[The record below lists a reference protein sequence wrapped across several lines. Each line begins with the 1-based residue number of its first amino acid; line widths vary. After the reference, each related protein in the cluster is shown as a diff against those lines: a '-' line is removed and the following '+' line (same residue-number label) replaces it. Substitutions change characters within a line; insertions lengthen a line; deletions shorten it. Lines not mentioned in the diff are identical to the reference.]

1 LGEKESKE
9 GRMANRSVP
18 ARALWLLWGVLLFM
32 LTARNALPQEETNIP
47 ALTSLAARASLRAA
61 VEKRQAEQWARQHGL
76 PVRQKLPSGAVIE
89 IMAIR
94 HGVPVYYVT
103 YGLES
108 ADSLSVDELWP
119 GGSTGLNLTGAGVTL
134 GIWDGGAVDPTHP
147 EFRGRLRIRDGADA
161 DDHATHVGGIMGA
174 AGVNP
179 MARGMAYAAT
189 LDSYDWSNDVAE
201 MADAARAGLLVSNH
215 SYGPAVGWIWDFIW
229 LGDTSISQ
237 REDWKFGYYG
247 DAAREL
253 DELAYNA
260 PYYLIVRAAGNDRGE
275 GPANQPTLH
284 FHIDGRQYNDTHDLD
299 GGPAGYD
306 SLPPISTGKNT
317 LIVGAV
323 HPVRGGYAG
332 PGSVRMSDF
341 SVWGPTDDGRIKPDL
356 VGVGVD
362 VFSTV
367 VGGYDTYEGTSMAAP
382 GVAGALGLLIQHYR
396 QTHGGT
402 NMRAATLKALAIHTA
417 DECGPAPGPDYMFG
431 WGILNAK
438 TAAEVISLSARNP
451 YAIQERTLRNG
462 ETHTIRVVSDGSQ
475 PLKVTIVWT
484 DPPGTPPPVSLDPP
498 DRMLV
503 NDLDLRVTNGTT
515 TYLPWILNPA
525 NPAAPATTGDNVV
538 DNVEQVVVPNPQAGV
553 YTITVTHK
561 GILRPAGRQAYSM
574 IVTGAV
580 THTLQVRSS
589 DPDSGVAITVSPEDI
604 NGQSDGS
611 TPFSRVYDGGTQVT
625 LTAPAV
631 APNDN
636 VFVKWVRNGRD
647 FSTSR
652 TLNLTMNEDYH
663 LTAVYEFFSPIPV
676 LLQPAVNAVV
686 SPTPTFRMRATSA
699 PGSRM
704 KYRVIIYRGEEQLAV
719 YDQTTDT
726 TGWSKPDYASGEE
739 AVLTIPA
746 AQALPTGTLRWQ
758 AFAYDGVRWSEG
770 SDRRAF
776 VVNRMPTVP
785 TLISPA
791 ANAIVLG
798 TPTLSVRASDLDSA
812 DPLRYRIVFTRDGTT
827 VATFD
832 QTIETTGWSKPS
844 YTSDEEATLSVP
856 SGRALSPGTYEWQAF
871 VYDGKQWSEGSQR
884 RTIIVNSPPVAPT
897 LLEPAG
903 GSFTSYTPTFRLRAT
918 DANSDSL
925 QYRIVLKQAGQTV
938 ATFDQSV
945 DATGW
950 SKPSYASGEEAVFT
964 VPEGA
969 ALSKGAYQWQAFAY
983 DSRQWSAGSWERTFT
998 VDQAPEAPEIL
1009 TPAAGAVTSAVPEFR
1024 LRSTDADLS
1033 DGLRYKLV
1041 LSRGGQQVAVY
1052 DQTAS
1057 AAGWSKASY
1066 ASGETAVFRVPA
1078 SNALSA
1084 GTYQLEAYASDG
1096 QQWSNAGTRSFKVS
1110 AKVPARLIGVGTF
1123 AVNLVLP
1130 DASRGA
1136 LGITGVPM
1144 KVWDAAT
1151 QSYGDAGDRLLVG
1164 VGYWYSAAQPA
1175 NLSLAGNE
1183 LPISFPIAL
1192 RRGWNFIASTSA
1204 NPVAWDVNAIKVRR
1218 QGQEVT
1224 LRQAREA
1231 GWIEDHAWGWVQ
1243 DGANPATG
1251 RYVLVYDPLRI
1262 PGAVNTIEP
1271 WRGYWVFAREECELL
1286 LTPSDGIIPNSTR
1299 AASDNTGA
1307 WAVRL
1312 QVQTSSGSAEAILGA
1327 NRADSIAIGLPPDPP
1342 VASSAP
1348 RLVLLRDGEP
1358 LAVDVRADS
1367 RANAPWEVEVHVP
1380 AGSETTATLQW
1391 QGVHTAPR
1399 TVNLVLVDLQT
1410 GERKF
1415 LRTTSSHTFA
1425 VNRQGSVYRFRVEMT
1440 PQSGLLRLTQVR
1452 VSGGRSAGG
1461 RYTISFHLS
1470 ANAQVEVNV
1479 LSAGKPVRRLASG
1492 ATRSAGIQQL
1502 TWDGRDANGIA
1513 LPAGNYLVEVK
1524 ATGVDGQVVRSVA
1537 PVTLTR

>member
-1 LGEKESKE
+1 
-9 GRMANRSVP
+9 MAKGQWI
-18 ARALWLLWGVLLFM
+18 ARALGFLWGVLLV
-32 LTARNALPQEETNIP
+32 LPMGRVAPAQEETNIP

-61 VEKRQAEQWARQHGL
+61 VEKRQAEEWARQHGL
-76 PVRQKLPSGAVIE
+76 PVRRKLPNGAIME
-89 IMAIR
+89 IMAVR
-94 HGVPVYYVT
+94 DGVPIYYVT
-103 YGLES
+103 KGLES

-119 GGSTGLNLTGAGVTL
+119 GGSTGLNLTGAGITL
-134 GIWDGGAVDPTHP
+134 GVWDAGSVDPTHP
-147 EFRGRLRIRDGADA
+147 EFRGRLRIRDGAEA
-161 DDHATHVGGIMGA
+161 DDHGTHVGGIMAA

-179 MARGMAYAAT
+179 AAKGMAYAAT
-189 LDSYDWSNDVAE
+189 LDSYDWNNDVAE

-215 SYGPAVGWIWDFIW
+215 SYGPPAGWILDFMW

-247 DAAREL
+247 DWDRTW
-253 DELAYNA
+253 DEIAYNA
-260 PYYLIVRAAGNDRGE
+260 PYYTICVALGNDRGE
-275 GPANQPTLH
+275 GPVSQPVQHYHTDGRLYNDSH
-284 FHIDGRQYNDTHDLD
+284 DIDGGAT
-299 GGPAGYD
+299 GYD
-306 SLPPISTGKNT
+306 TTPVGATGKNSI
-317 LIVGAV
+317 IVGAV
-323 HPVRGGYAG
+323 HPIPGGYAG

-341 SVWGPTDDGRIKPDL
+341 SGWGPTDDGRIKPDL
-356 VGVGVD
+356 VGIGVN

-367 VGGYDTYEGTSMAAP
+367 IGGYDIYEGTSMAAP

-396 QTHGGT
+396 QTHGGA
-402 NMRAATLKALAIHTA
+402 NMRSATLKALAIHTA

-431 WGILNAK
+431 WGILNAR

-451 YAIQERTLRNG
+451 YAIQERTIRNG

-515 TYLPWILNPA
+515 TYLPWVLNPL

-553 YTITVTHK
+553 YTIMVTHK

-580 THTLQVRSS
+580 THTLDVTSS
-589 DPDSGVAITVSPEDI
+589 DPDSGVAITVSPTDI
-604 NGQSDGS
+604 NGQGDGT

-625 LTAPAV
+625 LTAPAT

-636 VFVKWVRNGRD
+636 VFIKWVRNGAD
-647 FSTSR
+647 FSTNR
-652 TLNLTMNEDYH
+652 TITLTMDADYQ
-663 LTAVYEFFSPIPV
+663 LKAVYEFISPVPV
-676 LLQPAVNAVV
+676 LLQPAPGAVV
-686 SPTPTFRMRATSA
+686 TPTPTFRMKATSS

-704 KYRVIIYRGEEQLAV
+704 KYKVVVWRGDEQVAV
-719 YDQTTDT
+719 FDQTTDT

-746 AQALPTGTLRWQ
+746 AQALPTGSLQWQ
-758 AFAYDGVRWSEG
+758 AFAYDGTRWSEG
-770 SDRRAF
+770 SAKRAM
-776 VVNRMPTVP
+776 VVNRMPATP
-785 TLISPA
+785 TLISPE

-798 TPTLSVRASDLDSA
+798 TPTLKVQASDIDTTDVLK
-812 DPLRYRIVFTRDGTT
+812 YRIVFTRDNTT

-832 QTIETTGWSKPS
+832 QTVDATGWSKS
-844 YTSDEEATLSVP
+844 GYASGEEATLTIP
-856 SGRALSPGTYEWQAF
+856 ANRALNPGTYRWQAF
-871 VYDGKQWSEGSQR
+871 VYDGKQWSEGSES
-884 RTIIVNSPPVAPT
+884 RTIIVNSPPAAPE

-903 GSFTSYTPTFRLRAT
+903 KAFVAYTPTFRLRAT

-925 QYRIVLKQAGQTV
+925 QYKIVVKQAGLVV

-950 SKPSYASGEEAVFT
+950 SKSSYASGETAVFT
-964 VPEGA
+964 VPAGV
-969 ALSKGAYQWQAFAY
+969 ALTKGAYQWQAFAY
-983 DSRQWSAGSWERTFT
+983 DGRQWSSGSWERSFT

-1009 TPAAGAVTSAVPEFR
+1009 TPAAGAVASATPEFR
-1024 LRSTDADLS
+1024 LRTTDADLS

-1052 DQTAS
+1052 DQTVDAT
-1057 AAGWSKASY
+1057 GWSKSIY

-1096 QQWSNAGTRSFKVS
+1096 QQWSNAESRSFKVS
-1110 AKVPARLIGVGTF
+1110 ARVPSRLVGVGTF

-1130 DASRGA
+1130 DSSKG
-1136 LGITGVPM
+1136 GIGIADVPV
-1144 KVWDAAT
+1144 KAWDAAT
-1151 QSYGDAGDRLLVG
+1151 QSYVDAGNNLLFG
-1164 VGYWYSAAQPA
+1164 VGYWYSAAQPVTV
-1175 NLSLAGNE
+1175 SLAGNE

-1204 NPVAWDVNAIKVRR
+1204 NPIVWDVDAIKVRR
-1218 QGQEVT
+1218 QGEEVT
-1224 LRQAREA
+1224 LRQARQA

-1271 WRGYWVFAREECELL
+1271 WRGYWVFAHEECQLL
-1286 LTPSDGIIPNSTR
+1286 LNRSDGVIPNSTR
-1299 AASDNTGA
+1299 ATSQHTGA

-1312 QVQTSSGSAEAILGA
+1312 QVQTASGSGEAMLGA
-1327 NRADSIAIGLPPDPP
+1327 SRADSITIGLPPEPP
-1342 VASSAP
+1342 VTSSAP
-1348 RLVLLRDGEP
+1348 KLVLLRDGEP

-1367 RANAPWEVEVHVP
+1367 RANSPWEVEVHVP

-1399 TVNLVLVDLQT
+1399 TVNPVLVDLQT

-1425 VNRQGSVYRFRVEMT
+1425 VSRQGGVYRFRVEMT
-1440 PQSGLLRLTQVR
+1440 PQGSLLRLSQVR
-1452 VSGGRSAGG
+1452 VSGGRSSGG
-1461 RYTISFHLS
+1461 RYTISFNLS
-1470 ANAQVEVNV
+1470 ASAQVEVNIF
-1479 LSAGKPVRRLASG
+1479 SAGKLVRRLTNG
-1492 ATRSAGIQQL
+1492 VTRSAGIQQI

-1513 LPAGNYLVEVK
+1513 LPAGSYIVEVK
-1524 ATGVDGQVVRSVA
+1524 ATGVDGQVVRSAV

>member
-1 LGEKESKE
+1 MLNG
-9 GRMANRSVP
+9 NRFAGAV
-18 ARALWLLWGVLLFM
+18 WLLWAVLL
-32 LTARNALPQEETNIP
+32 LLPIGRIAQAQEETNIP
-47 ALTSLAARASLRAA
+47 ALTSLAARASVRAA
-61 VEKRQAEQWARQHGL
+61 VEKRQAEAWARQHGL
-76 PVRQKLPSGAVIE
+76 PVRQKLPNGAIIE

-94 HGVPVYYVT
+94 HGVPIYYVT

-119 GGSTGLNLTGAGVTL
+119 GGSTGLNLTGTGIRL

-147 EFRGRLRIRDGADA
+147 EFRGRLRILDGADPE
-161 DDHATHVGGIMGA
+161 DHATHVGGIMAA

-179 MARGMAYAAT
+179 LARGMAYAAT
-189 LDSYDWSNDVAE
+189 LDSYDWFSDIAE

-215 SYGPAVGWIWDFIW
+215 SYGPAAGWISDFLW
-229 LGDTSISQ
+229 LGDISINQ

-247 DAAREL
+247 EAAREL
-253 DELAYNA
+253 DEVAYNA

-275 GPANQPTLH
+275 GPTAQPTQH
-284 FHIDGRQYNDTHDLD
+284 YHIDGRQYNDTHDLD

-306 SLPPISTGKNT
+306 CLPPDSTSKNT

-341 SVWGPTDDGRIKPDL
+341 SAWGPTDDGRIKPDL

-367 VGGYDTYEGTSMAAP
+367 VGGGYETYEGTSMAAP

-396 QTHGGT
+396 QTHGGA

-462 ETHTIRVVSDGSQ
+462 ETHTIRVVSDGRQ

-484 DPPGTPPPVSLDPP
+484 DPPGTPPPISLDPP

-503 NDLDLRVTNGTT
+503 NDLDLRVSNGTT
-515 TYLPWILNPA
+515 TYLPWVLNPA

-538 DNVEQVVVPNPQAGV
+538 DNVEQVVLPNPQPGV

-561 GILRPAGRQAYSM
+561 GILRPAARQAYSM

-589 DPDSGVAITVSPEDI
+589 DPDSGVSIAVSPEDI
-604 NGQSDGS
+604 NGQGNGS
-611 TPFSRVYDGGTQVT
+611 TPFSRIYDAGTQVT

-636 VFVKWVRNGRD
+636 VFVKWVRNGVD
-647 FSTSR
+647 FATSR
-652 TLNLTMNEDYH
+652 TLNLTMNEDYD
-663 LTAVYEFFSPIPV
+663 LTAVYEFVSPIPL
-676 LLQPAVNAVV
+676 LLQPAANAVV
-686 SPTPTFRMRATSA
+686 SPTPTFRMRASAA
-699 PGSRM
+699 PGSRL
-704 KYRVIIYRGEEQLAV
+704 KYKVIVYRGEEQLAV
-719 YDQTTDT
+719 YDQTTDA
-726 TGWSKPDYASGEE
+726 TGWSKLDYASGEE

-746 AQALPTGTLRWQ
+746 TQPLPTGTLRWQ
-758 AFAYDGVRWSEG
+758 AFAYDGIRWSEG

-776 VVNRMPTVP
+776 VVNRMPSVP

-791 ANAIVLG
+791 ANAIVLS
-798 TPTLSVRASDLDSA
+798 TPTLSVQASDLDGT
-812 DPLRYRIVFTRDGTT
+812 DPLRYRIIFSRDGTI

-844 YTSDEEATLSVP
+844 YASDEEATLTVP
-856 SGRALSPGTYEWQAF
+856 SARALRPGTYEWQAF

-884 RTIIVNSPPVAPT
+884 RTIIVNSPPGAPT

-918 DANSDSL
+918 DANGDTL

-938 ATFDQSV
+938 ATYDQSA

-964 VPEGA
+964 VPAGV
-969 ALSKGAYQWQAFAY
+969 ALTKGAYQWQAFAY
-983 DSRQWSAGSWERTFT
+983 DGREWGSGSWERSFT

-1009 TPAAGAVTSAVPEFR
+1009 TPAAGAVTSATPEFR

-1033 DGLRYKLV
+1033 DGLRYKVV
-1041 LSRGGQQVAVY
+1041 LLRGGQQVAVY
-1052 DQTAS
+1052 DQTLS
-1057 AAGWSKASY
+1057 TAGWSKPSY

-1084 GTYQLEAYASDG
+1084 GTYQLEAYANDG
-1096 QQWSNAGTRSFKVS
+1096 QQWSSAGTRSFKVS
-1110 AKVPARLIGVGTF
+1110 AEVPARLIGVGTF
-1123 AVNLVLP
+1123 AVNLVLA
-1130 DASRGA
+1130 DASRSA
-1136 LGITGVPM
+1136 LGIAGVPM

-1151 QSYGDAGDRLLVG
+1151 QSYVDAPNNLLVG
-1164 VGYWYSAAQPA
+1164 VGYWYNAGLPVS
-1175 NLSLAGNE
+1175 LSLAGNE

-1204 NPVAWDVNAIKVRR
+1204 NPVVWDVDTIRVRR
-1218 QGQEVT
+1218 QGQEVS
-1224 LRQAREA
+1224 LRQARQA

-1243 DGANPATG
+1243 DGINPATG
-1251 RYVLVYDPLRI
+1251 RYVLVYDPRRI

-1286 LTPSDGIIPNSTR
+1286 LSASDGIIPNSTR
-1299 AASDNTGA
+1299 TASDTSGA
-1307 WAVRL
+1307 WALRL
-1312 QVQTSSGSAEAILGA
+1312 QVQTTSGSAEAILGA
-1327 NRADSIAIGLPPDPP
+1327 NRSESIAVGLPPEPP
-1342 VASSAP
+1342 ITSSAP
-1348 RLVLLRDGEP
+1348 KLVLLRDGEP
-1358 LAVDVRADS
+1358 LAVDVRADT
-1367 RANAPWEVEVHVP
+1367 RANTSWEIEVHVP
-1380 AGSETTATLQW
+1380 AGNEATATLLW
-1391 QGVHTAPR
+1391 HGVHSAPR
-1399 TVNLVLVDLQT
+1399 TVNPVLVDLQT
-1410 GERKF
+1410 GERRF
-1415 LRTTSSHTFA
+1415 LRTTSSHAFA
-1425 VNRQGSVYRFRVEMT
+1425 VSRQGGIYRFRVEMT
-1440 PQSGLLRLTQVR
+1440 PPSGLLRLSQVR
-1452 VSGGRSAGG
+1452 VSGGRAAGG

-1470 ANAQVEVNV
+1470 ANAQVEVNI
-1479 LSAGKPVRRLASG
+1479 LSAGKPVRRLTSG
-1492 ATRSAGIQQL
+1492 ATRSAGIQQIV
-1502 TWDGRDANGIA
+1502 WDGRDANGIA
-1513 LPAGNYLVEVK
+1513 LPAGSYTLEVK
-1524 ATGVDGQVVRSVA
+1524 ATGVDGQVVRSVV

>member
-1 LGEKESKE
+1 
-9 GRMANRSVP
+9 MAKGQWL
-18 ARALWLLWGVLLFM
+18 ARALWFLWGVLLVLPMGRF
-32 LTARNALPQEETNIP
+32 ALAQEETNVP
-47 ALTSLAARASLRAA
+47 ALTSLAARASLRAS
-61 VEKRQAEQWARQHGL
+61 VEKRQAEEWARQHGL
-76 PVRQKLPSGAVIE
+76 PVRRKLPNGAIIE
-89 IMAIR
+89 IMAVR
-94 HGVPVYYVT
+94 DGVPMYYVT
-103 YGLES
+103 KGLES

-119 GGSTGLNLTGAGVTL
+119 GGSTGLNLTGAGITL
-134 GIWDGGAVDPTHP
+134 GVWDGGAVDPTHP
-147 EFRGRLRIRDGADA
+147 EFRGRLRIRDGAEA
-161 DDHATHVGGIMGA
+161 DDHATHVGGIMAA

-179 MARGMAYAAT
+179 LAKGMAYAAT
-189 LDSYDWSNDVAE
+189 LDSYEWNNDTAE
-201 MADAARAGLLVSNH
+201 MADAARTGLLISNH
-215 SYGPAVGWIWDFIW
+215 SYGYAVGWIWDFIW
-229 LGDTSISQ
+229 LGDTAISQ
-237 REDWKFGYYG
+237 REDWKFGFYS
-247 DAAREL
+247 DVAREL

-275 GPANQPTLH
+275 GPVTQPVQH
-284 FHIDGRQYNDTHDLD
+284 YHSDGRQYNDTHDLD
-299 GGPAGYD
+299 GGTAGFD
-306 SLPPISTGKNT
+306 CLPLESTSKNT

-323 HPVRGGYAG
+323 YPVPGGYAG

-356 VGVGVD
+356 VGIGVN

-367 VGGYDTYEGTSMAAP
+367 IGGYDTYDGTSMASP
-382 GVAGALGLLIQHYR
+382 SVAGALGLLIQHYQ
-396 QTHGGT
+396 QTHAGA
-402 NMRAATLKALAIHTA
+402 NMRSATLRALAIHTA

-462 ETHTIRVVSDGSQ
+462 ETHTVRVVSDGSQ

-515 TYLPWILNPA
+515 TYMPWVLNPA

-580 THTLQVRSS
+580 THTLDVTSS
-589 DPDSGVAITVSPEDI
+589 DPDSGVAITVTPNDI
-604 NGQSDGS
+604 NGQGGGT
-611 TPFSRVYDGGTQVT
+611 TPFSRVYDGGVQVT
-625 LTAPAV
+625 LTAPAT

-636 VFVKWVRNGRD
+636 VFIKWVRNGAD

-652 TLNLTMNEDYH
+652 TITLTMDADYQ
-663 LTAVYEFFSPIPV
+663 LKAVYEFISPVPV
-676 LLQPAVNAVV
+676 LLQPAPGAVV
-686 SPTPTFRMRATSA
+686 SPTPTFRMKATSS

-704 KYRVIIYRGEEQLAV
+704 KYKVVIWRGDEQVAV
-719 YDQTTDT
+719 FDQTIDT

-739 AVLTIPA
+739 AVLTVPA
-746 AQALPTGTLRWQ
+746 AQALPTGTLHWQ

-770 SDRRAF
+770 SAKRVM
-776 VVNRMPTVP
+776 VVNRMPGTP
-785 TLISPA
+785 MLTSPA

-798 TPTLSVRASDLDSA
+798 TPTLKVQASDVDTTDVLK
-812 DPLRYRIVFTRDGTT
+812 YRIIFMRDSTT

-832 QTIETTGWSKPS
+832 QTIDTTGWSKS
-844 YTSDEEATLSVP
+844 GYASGEEATLTIP
-856 SGRALSPGTYEWQAF
+856 ANRALNPGTYQWQAF
-871 VYDGKQWSEGSQR
+871 AYDGKQWSEGSES
-884 RTIIVNSPPVAPT
+884 RTIIVNSPPVAPE

-903 GSFTSYTPTFRLRAT
+903 NAFVPHAPTFRLRAT

-925 QYRIVLKQAGQTV
+925 QYKIVVKQAGQVV

-945 DATGW
+945 DAAGW
-950 SKPSYASGEEAVFT
+950 SKSSYASGETAVFT
-964 VPEGA
+964 VPA
-969 ALSKGAYQWQAFAY
+969 SNALATGAYQWQAFAY
-983 DSRQWSAGSWERTFT
+983 DGRQWSSGSWERSFT

-1009 TPAAGAVTSAVPEFR
+1009 TPAASAVTSATPEFR

-1033 DGLRYKLV
+1033 DGVRYKLV
-1041 LSRGGQQVAVY
+1041 LSRGGQQVVVY
-1052 DQTAS
+1052 DQTVDS
-1057 AAGWSKASY
+1057 TGWSKPSY

-1096 QQWSNAGTRSFKVS
+1096 QQWSNAGSRSFKVS
-1110 AKVPARLIGVGTF
+1110 ARVPSRLVGVGTF
-1123 AVNLVLP
+1123 AVNLALP
-1130 DASRGA
+1130 DASKSAVGMA
-1136 LGITGVPM
+1136 GVPM
-1144 KVWDAAT
+1144 KVWDAST
-1151 QSYGDAGDRLLVG
+1151 QSYTDVSSSLLVG
-1164 VGYWYSAAQPA
+1164 VGYWYSASQPV
-1175 NLSLAGNE
+1175 NLSLAGTE
-1183 LPISFPIAL
+1183 LPVSFPIAL

-1204 NPVAWDVNAIKVRR
+1204 DPVVWDVDAIKVRR
-1218 QGQEVT
+1218 QGEEVT
-1224 LRQAREA
+1224 LRQARQA

-1271 WRGYWVFAREECELL
+1271 WRGYWVFAHEECELL
-1286 LTPSDGIIPNSTR
+1286 LNPSGGIIPNSTR
-1299 AASDNTGA
+1299 AAAPHTGA

-1312 QVQTSSGSAEAILGA
+1312 QVQTGSGSAEAILGA
-1327 NRADSIAIGLPPDPP
+1327 SRSDSIAIGLPPDPP
-1342 VASSAP
+1342 ATFPAP
-1348 RLVLLRDGEP
+1348 KLVLVRDGQS

-1367 RANAPWEVEVHVP
+1367 RANSPWEIEVHVP

-1391 QGVHTAPR
+1391 QGVHIAPR
-1399 TVNLVLVDLQT
+1399 TVNPVLVDLQT

-1425 VNRQGSVYRFRVEMT
+1425 VSRQGGVYRFRIEAV
-1440 PQSGLLRLTQVR
+1440 PQGSLLRLSQVR
-1452 VSGGRSAGG
+1452 VSGGRSTGG
-1461 RYTISFHLS
+1461 RYTISFNLS
-1470 ANAQVEVNV
+1470 AAAQVEVNV
-1479 LSAGKPVRRLASG
+1479 FSAGKLVRRLTSG
-1492 ATRSAGIQQL
+1492 ASRSAGIQQI
-1502 TWDGRDANGIA
+1502 TWDGRDASGIA
-1513 LPAGNYLVEVK
+1513 LPAGSYMVEIRAVS
-1524 ATGVDGQVVRSVA
+1524 ADGQVVRSTV